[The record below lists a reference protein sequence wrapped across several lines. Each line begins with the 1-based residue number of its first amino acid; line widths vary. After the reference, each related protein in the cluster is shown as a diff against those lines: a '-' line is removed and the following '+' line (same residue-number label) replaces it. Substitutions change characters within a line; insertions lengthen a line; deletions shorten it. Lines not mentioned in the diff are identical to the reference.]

1 MLFAPVRRALAQV
14 LTSLAVFAFALA
26 FNPAARAED
35 GLEKLSVVTGSGEHV
50 FQVEIAKDPAQRAR
64 GLMFRRFMP
73 EDRGMLFE
81 FQANEPVS
89 FWMKDTYIPLDM
101 VFLTAAGVVTR
112 VAANAEPLSE
122 AVIPS
127 GGPCVAVLEI
137 NGGEAARIG
146 LKVGDKVRAAFFK

>member
-1 MLFAPVRRALAQV
+1 LLFAPVRRGLIWALTLLALA
-14 LTSLAVFAFALA
+14 AVSGVVGGS
-26 FNPAARAED
+26 ARAED
-35 GLEKLSVVTGSGEHV
+35 GLEALTIATVSGEHV

-101 VFLTAAGVVTR
+101 IFLSSAGVVTR
-112 VAANAEPLSE
+112 IAANAEPLSE
-122 AVIPS
+122 SVIPS
-127 GGPCVAVLEI
+127 GGPCAAVLEI
-137 NGGEAARIG
+137 NGGEAAKIG
-146 LKVGDKVRAAFFK
+146 LTVGDKVRAAFFK

>member
-1 MLFAPVRRALAQV
+1 MRSTR
-14 LTSLAVFAFALA
+14 
-26 FNPAARAED
+26 
-35 GLEKLSVVTGSGEHV
+35 
-50 FQVEIAKDPAQRAR
+50 
-64 GLMFRRFMP
+64 
-73 EDRGMLFE
+73 
-81 FQANEPVS
+81 
-89 FWMKDTYIPLDM
+89 
-101 VFLTAAGVVTR
+101 VFLTAAGVVAR